1 MVWWGYAEREES
13 SLFSGSSWSRPADPD
28 AHVGYARSHTRRNR
42 PSWNIRPNAAILFV
56 LDTLPHLLSHGKPPL
71 LNKKLFV
78 IRASRTFSVVSVR
91 ELQHERPPQMCVTLG
106 DVRSPL
112 HTESKPT
119 SPLGAGGLGHF
130 RFQPPSSPSGR
141 GLPLPP
147 PPPLDLDG
155 GGGATR
161 WSVQD
166 GPTRLQERLRESK
179 MTSKTTQDSP
189 RCINMP
195 PRMLQYA
202 PRPPQDASKKP
213 NSSPRAPPRN
223 KKSFK
228 NLRETNDVCLLT
240 YSLPMAIRG
249 FEMAPRGPRRAPKRA
264 QEGPKTAPRAPQE
277 GSRRRF

>member
-42 PSWNIRPNAAILFV
+42 PSWNIRPNAAKLFV

-71 LNKKLFV
+71 LNKKLFS

-141 GLPLPP
+141 GLPLPHPLP
-147 PPPLDLDG
+147 PGPG
-155 GGGATR
+155 RARSR
-161 WSVQD
+161 WV
-166 GPTRLQERLRESK
+166 RASK
-179 MTSKTTQDSP
+179 M
-189 RCINMP
+189 
-195 PRMLQYA
+195 A
-202 PRPPQDASKKP
+202 
-213 NSSPRAPPRN
+213 
-223 KKSFK
+223 
-228 NLRETNDVCLLT
+228 
-240 YSLPMAIRG
+240 
-249 FEMAPRGPRRAPKRA
+249 
-264 QEGPKTAPRAPQE
+264 
-277 GSRRRF
+277 